1 MRDEIPF
8 FASLRFCGLALRFD
22 QTMNHEGHEG
32 YEELKTENRKMG
44 RQKVE
49 VEQQTSLNT
58 IHK

>member
-1 MRDEIPF
+1 
-8 FASLRFCGLALRFD
+8 
-22 QTMNHEGHEG
+22 MNHEGHEG